1 MCKEITFKNI
11 SIRKDFTII
20 KKKFYL
26 NFKKIISKEFY
37 LWRYLLSTKTYCYII
52 EKQKEIIGHVG
63 FVRYKTQYNNYFL
76 SRHSSF
82 VDKKYRRKNLYSNLI
97 KFCLLKFK
105 LDKISFILIWPN
117 KINKFT
123 NKKFNNLINLS
134 KLKMYISRKKS
145 NQTLKLNKLENIT
158 QIEHFIKLRNN
169 YSLIKK
175 DKSYYK
181 WRYLMKKPR
190 ENFYYH
196 LDQKKKSIIIFNYN
210 KKEKLYN
217 LLDHIGEKS
226 DFFNHIQSI
235 NKKLRFVFWVNEKN
249 EKKKLFR
256 DLKLTKYKKKE
267 FYSYII
273 PIDSKFKVSNF
284 KFLDLQMGD
293 TDVFIR
299 SF

>member
-145 NQTLKLNKLENIT
+145 NQTLKLNELENIT

-175 DKSYYK
+175 DKSY
-181 WRYLMKKPR
+181 
-190 ENFYYH
+190 
-196 LDQKKKSIIIFNYN
+196 
-210 KKEKLYN
+210 
-217 LLDHIGEKS
+217 
-226 DFFNHIQSI
+226 
-235 NKKLRFVFWVNEKN
+235 
-249 EKKKLFR
+249 
-256 DLKLTKYKKKE
+256 
-267 FYSYII
+267 
-273 PIDSKFKVSNF
+273 
-284 KFLDLQMGD
+284 
-293 TDVFIR
+293 
-299 SF
+299 